1 MSSAN
6 LDPMLPQRY
15 RVVHVQREMHDTFTL
30 ELAPVDAG
38 PLCTYAGGQFNM
50 LYVFGI
56 GEIPISISG
65 GSANGE
71 TLMHTTRAVGPVSK
85 RLCELSVGEMLGVR
99 GPFGSRWPLE
109 QAEGKDVVIA
119 AGGLGLAPL
128 RTTIYRILAQRERYK
143 RLILFYG
150 ARTPDDILYRRELA
164 RWSKQVDLE
173 ILLTVDQATPPWR
186 GSVGVVT
193 RLVPQASLDPLN
205 TIAFLCGPEVMMRF
219 TILELMKRGLAAE
232 QIYISMERNMKCA
245 IGFCGHCQYG
255 PEFICKDGPVVQYS
269 RVQALFTKR
278 EI

>member
-1 MSSAN
+1 
-6 LDPMLPQRY
+6 
-15 RVVHVQREMHDTFTL
+15 
-30 ELAPVDAG
+30 
-38 PLCTYAGGQFNM
+38 
-50 LYVFGI
+50 
-56 GEIPISISG
+56 
-65 GSANGE
+65 
-71 TLMHTTRAVGPVSK
+71 
-85 RLCELSVGEMLGVR
+85 
-99 GPFGSRWPLE
+99 
-109 QAEGKDVVIA
+109 VIA